1 MHTMRRLLT
10 SVLIFGVLLNVQ
22 ALWGLCG
29 NCCTAPVHTCTS
41 TSKGMLDCPMHRSEH
56 SFEKSRKNCSCDTRA
71 VMISVSEATSSL
83 SEQQKAKAFGL
94 SLWESSY
101 AAGMLI
107 EVRSRPTVYN
117 SDLFLLLHQATQPL
131 PLRI

>member
-10 SVLIFGVLLNVQ
+10 SVLILGVLLNVQ

-29 NCCTAPVHTCTS
+29 NCCTVPVHTCSS
-41 TSKGMLDCPMHRSEH
+41 TSKGMLDCPMHRSQH
-56 SFEKSRKNCSCDTRA
+56 SFEKSRKNCSCDTRTA
-71 VMISVSEATSSL
+71 IVSVSEATSSL
-83 SEQQKAKAFGL
+83 SEQQAFGL
-94 SLWESSY
+94 SPWESSY

-107 EVRSRPTVYN
+107 KVRSRPTVHN
-117 SDLFLLLHQATQPL
+117 SDLFLLLHQASLPL